1 MGAWRAREWKLDPDS
16 GELKKCGD
24 KGQVH
29 MQQGIA
35 NADFLRV
42 AGKDADGMLFPGSP
56 VLVAEHGAGSRNL
69 FGATVWDT
77 YLLLDKA
84 VPKALAKGQP
94 GKVEFRTGLREALEQ
109 SKDVV
114 GAQGVFSLSEKDH
127 NGTDRRAQALVKVEN
142 GKWVLVTAAK

>member
-1 MGAWRAREWKLDPDS
+1 
-16 GELKKCGD
+16 
-24 KGQVH
+24 

-42 AGKDADGMLFPGSP
+42 AGKDAEDMLFPVSP
-56 VLVAEHGAGSRNL
+56 VLVAEQLPTSNPVRAMALNDTSRCEAKHGAGSRNL
-69 FGATVWDT
+69 FGATVWDA

-84 VPKALAKGQP
+84 VPKALAKAQP
-94 GKVEFRTGLREALEQ
+94 GTVEFRTAVRDALEQ
-109 SKDVV
+109 SRDVV
-114 GAQGVFSLSEKDH
+114 GAQGVFNLSEKDH